1 MYILIYY
8 IYLRIK
14 LDDAVNNNNDH
25 DWQDGSVYKSDILS
39 SVPKTCKMGGENR
52 LLIAIF

>member
-14 LDDAVNNNNDH
+14 LDDVDNNNNDH
-25 DWQDGSVYKSDILS
+25 NWQDVSVCKSDILS
-39 SVPKTCKMGGENR
+39 SVPKTYKTEGENR
-52 LLIAIF
+52 LLIAVF